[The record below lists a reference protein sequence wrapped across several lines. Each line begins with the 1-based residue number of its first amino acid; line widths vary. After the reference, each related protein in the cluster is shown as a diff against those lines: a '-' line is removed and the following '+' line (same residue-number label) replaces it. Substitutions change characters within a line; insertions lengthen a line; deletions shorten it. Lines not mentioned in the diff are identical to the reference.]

1 MTQSPALADRL
12 RPMAGKLIIWR
23 AEAERIRLIAMEASE
38 RRTADPA
45 VLEGIEETAGALY
58 KPQCRGRT
66 RRDRRRAS
74 SHADGNHRARHADVQ
89 HPFPRGLKTGSSCVL
104 RRHKVK

>member
-45 VLEGIEETAGALY
+45 VLERQVRIGL
-58 KPQCRGRT
+58 RH
-66 RRDRRRAS
+66 DRRIIPQAGDRSPRSLAS
-74 SHADGNHRARHADVQ
+74 G
-89 HPFPRGLKTGSSCVL
+89 
-104 RRHKVK
+104 